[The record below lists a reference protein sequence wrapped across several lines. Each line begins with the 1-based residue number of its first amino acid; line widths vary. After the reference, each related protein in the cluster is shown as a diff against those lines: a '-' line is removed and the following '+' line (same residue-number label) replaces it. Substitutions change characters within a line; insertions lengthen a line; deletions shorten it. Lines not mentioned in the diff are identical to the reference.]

1 MRKTSIPS
9 VAPRL
14 ILAGALVIAVACMD
28 RATSALDAKLKS
40 ESGRPEPASAGLAGR
55 MDAPP
60 AVADAVAPSVGMRE
74 AKAQEASATTAQL
87 PNVSASTNMI
97 IRNGNAS
104 VLVDSLE
111 LAIARITDMAARLG
125 GFVANTQIQSG
136 DRQVPSATIE
146 LKLPSTRFEQAANE
160 LAPLGKVEYVNTTAE
175 DVGEEF
181 VDVTARMTNA
191 RHLEDRLV
199 ELLARR
205 TGKLEEVLSVEREL
219 ARVREEIERY
229 EGRLRFL
236 RARVAMST
244 LSITVHEKA
253 PIVSSNP
260 DENVIGT
267 ALTQSWRNFVFFIA
281 AMISSMGWLV
291 PLGGI
296 VVAVVV
302 LGRRLLRGRQVAP
315 SPMTPKEA

>member
-1 MRKTSIPS
+1 MDMSREEAKGLGRAAAPSSALRVDSAGGTQTSAS
-9 VAPRL
+9 LSQAYVAP
-14 ILAGALVIAVACMD
+14 
-28 RATSALDAKLKS
+28 ATS
-40 ESGRPEPASAGLAGR
+40 
-55 MDAPP
+55 
-60 AVADAVAPSVGMRE
+60 
-74 AKAQEASATTAQL
+74 
-87 PNVSASTNMI
+87 MI

-111 LAIARITDMAARLG
+111 VAIARITQLAARLG

-136 DRQVPSATIE
+136 NEQVPSATIE
-146 LKLPSTRFEQAANE
+146 LKLPTARFEQATNE
-160 LAPLGKVEYVNTTAE
+160 LAPLGKVEFVNTTTQ

-205 TGKLEEVLSVEREL
+205 TGKLEEVLAVEREL

-244 LSITVHEKA
+244 LTITVHEKA

-260 DENVIGT
+260 GENVLGT
-267 ALTQSWRNFVFFIA
+267 AAKEAWRNFVNFLAALIASLGWLIPLGAIA
-281 AMISSMGWLV
+281 AV
-291 PLGGI
+291 GI
-296 VVAVVV
+296 
-302 LGRRLLRGRQVAP
+302 LIGRRVLRRQPPAVTSIA
-315 SPMTPKEA
+315 PKEV